1 MARLRIKFK
10 CLICS
15 AEPTGSVLFIRQK
28 ENKLKPYVK
37 VFDKL
42 VLITPENYQYFK
54 GFKILYL

>member
-10 CLICS
+10 CLICR
-15 AEPTGSVLFIRQK
+15 AEPTGSVLFIRQEEK
-28 ENKLKPYVK
+28 KLKPYVK